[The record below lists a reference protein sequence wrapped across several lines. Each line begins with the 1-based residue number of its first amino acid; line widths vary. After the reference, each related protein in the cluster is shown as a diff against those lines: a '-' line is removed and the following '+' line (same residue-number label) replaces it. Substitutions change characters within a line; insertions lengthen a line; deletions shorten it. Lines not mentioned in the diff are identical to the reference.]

1 MNQIWNTIAL
11 NFPGLGFINCD
22 DEEDCIQGSGSG
34 DGINNRPIDFIPR
47 EGGNG
52 GYNGGPNGGSN
63 NEEVFQ
69 VGGTDSEFFFDLILY
84 THFWFCFLYYN
95 QKMPASNLT
104 YDMYLFLIIII
115 HKLFVHL
122 R

>member
-1 MNQIWNTIAL
+1 MWNRSHLYWNIIAL

-52 GYNGGPNGGSN
+52 AYNGATNGGTN

-69 VGGTDSEFFFDLILY
+69 DGGADSEFFFKFNTLY
-84 THFWFCFLYYN
+84 PF
-95 QKMPASNLT
+95 
-104 YDMYLFLIIII
+104 LFLFS
-115 HKLFVHL
+115 LLQPENACFSN
-122 R
+122 

>member
-1 MNQIWNTIAL
+1 MGLTRGSKWGVQHGKSVPSCIDLYWNIIAL

-52 GYNGGPNGGSN
+52 AYNGGPNGGSN

-69 VGGTDSEFFFDLILY
+69 VGGTDSEFFLI
-84 THFWFCFLYYN
+84 
-95 QKMPASNLT
+95 
-104 YDMYLFLIIII
+104 
-115 HKLFVHL
+115 
-122 R
+122 

>member
-1 MNQIWNTIAL
+1 MWNRSHLYWNIIAL

-52 GYNGGPNGGSN
+52 AYNGGTNGGTN

-69 VGGTDSEFFFDLILY
+69 DGGADSEFFFKI
-84 THFWFCFLYYN
+84 
-95 QKMPASNLT
+95 
-104 YDMYLFLIIII
+104 
-115 HKLFVHL
+115 
-122 R
+122 